1 MRICTTYNNM
11 TVVDPYP
18 RMSLEY
24 VVEALKV
31 RYGAGNVM
39 PEEGQVNVKV
49 QRSDR
54 QDSVSLTLTIE
65 QAKFLAAN
73 PISLKD
79 LANENYPSNWP
90 CRQSAK
96 RGKVALFHKLRA
108 ALGSLSIRL
117 APHAR

>member
-1 MRICTTYNNM
+1 M

-18 RMSLEY
+18 RISPEY
-24 VVEALKV
+24 VVEELEGLKV

-49 QRSDR
+49 QHSDR

-79 LANENYPSNWP
+79 LANENYPLNWP
-90 CRQSAK
+90 ADVRPKKAIPRPAD
-96 RGKVALFHKLRA
+96 RGAVPIEF
-108 ALGSLSIRL
+108 
-117 APHAR
+117 APPKD